1 MLMQLISVLAWLAI
15 PAALIC
21 VVDDWLLRPRRQIA
35 AAPQPARDPPLMAV
49 VYYALPV
56 LVVAGVVELLLSE
69 RLDFSLV
76 LLLIA
81 VVTGVF
87 WLLDVLILSPARI
100 AAAVSAGKDPN
111 L

>member
-21 VVDDWLLRPRRQIA
+21 VVDDWFLRPRRQIA
-35 AAPQPARDPPLMAV
+35 AAPQPVRDPPLMAV

-56 LVVAGVVELLLSE
+56 LVIAGVVELLLSE
-69 RLDFSLV
+69 RLDFRLG

-81 VVTGVF
+81 VITGLF
-87 WLLDVLILSPARI
+87 WLLDVLLLAPARQR
-100 AAAVSAGKDPN
+100 AAVAAGKDPN
-111 L
+111 